1 MDRTEIC
8 DKKFEELFGG
18 KRMPS
23 DTDPEFMD
31 ILQKF
36 IFGQVSQIGKLDNK
50 MRELITITVLSC
62 IQALPQLKAH
72 VGACLHV
79 GLSPIEIRETIYQ
92 CAPFIGFPRTL
103 NSISTMNEVFK
114 ANNISLPLED
124 TTTITEDDRFEKGS
138 DIQNSIYGDE
148 IAQRY
153 KDLPSGMGE
162 NLAKFLTELNFGDF
176 YTRGGMDI
184 KTREL
189 LVLAILTTLGQTG
202 PFKSHVI
209 GNLKL
214 GNSLETQCA
223 VIMQAMPYCGIPF
236 AFGSFNVI
244 KQVVEEMKK

>member
-8 DKKFEELFGG
+8 DEKFEELFGS

-36 IFGQVSQIGKLDNK
+36 IFGQVSQVGTLDNK

-62 IQALPQLKAH
+62 LQALPQLKSH

-79 GLSPIEIRETIYQ
+79 GLSPIEIREAIYQ

-103 NSISTMNEVFK
+103 NAISTMNEVFK
-114 ANNISLPLED
+114 ANNIVLPLAN
-124 TTTITEDDRFEKGS
+124 TATVTEEDRFSKGS
-138 DIQNSIYGDE
+138 AIQNPIYGDE
-148 IAQRY
+148 IAERY
-153 KDLPSGMGE
+153 KDLPAGMGE
-162 NLAKFLTELNFGDF
+162 DLARFLTELGFGDF
-176 YTRGGMDI
+176 YTRDGMDV

-189 LVLAILTTLGQTG
+189 LVLAILTALGQTG
-202 PFKSHVI
+202 PFKSHVL
-209 GNLKL
+209 GNLKI

-223 VIMQAMPYCGIPF
+223 VIMQAMPYCGIPN

-244 KQVVEEMKK
+244 KQVAEEMKK